1 MSAGKYN
8 FEIEAG
14 ATFTR
19 TITYKDSTDT
29 AIDLTGATV
38 RMQIRDNYSAQN
50 AAISLTT
57 PNTGIAF
64 TANTGEF
71 IITITATQTESIPFR
86 QGVYDIEVEY
96 PNGTVER
103 ILEGRVKVSTQVTQ

>member
-38 RMQIRDNYSAQN
+38 RMQIRDNYSCGKCSYFFN
-50 AAISLTT
+50 YS
-57 PNTGIAF
+57 
-64 TANTGEF
+64 
-71 IITITATQTESIPFR
+71 
-86 QGVYDIEVEY
+86 
-96 PNGTVER
+96 
-103 ILEGRVKVSTQVTQ
+103 

>member
-29 AIDLTGATV
+29 PIDLNGSSV
-38 RMQIRDNYSAQN
+38 RMQIRDNYSSTE
-50 AAISLTT
+50 AAVSLST
-57 PNTGIAF
+57 PSSGIVFTG
-64 TANTGEF
+64 NTGEF
-71 IITITATQTESIPFR
+71 TITITATQTESIDFR
-86 QGVYDIEVEY
+86 QGVYDIEIEY
-96 PNGTVER
+96 QSGFVER
-103 ILEGRVKVSTQVTQ
+103 ILEGRVKISSQVTK